1 MAEDNE
7 VNQEV
12 ITEWLRG
19 LGAEVDVA
27 ADGRAAVSM
36 ALRNDYQLI
45 LMDMQMP
52 VMDGLSATREIRAIP
67 GKGSV
72 PIVAITA
79 NAYAEDRARCLAAG
93 MNDHLRKP
101 IEPETF
107 YRVLIRWLKER
118 PAKDEPQAAQVA

>member
-1 MAEDNE
+1 
-7 VNQEV
+7 
-12 ITEWLRG
+12 
-19 LGAEVDVA
+19 
-27 ADGRAAVSM
+27 
-36 ALRNDYQLI
+36 
-45 LMDMQMP
+45 MDMQMP